1 MKVIHY
7 VQAPCCAFP
16 LMLTAGAPGRNLF
29 SSHVSQTG
37 SISEKG
43 CVLPCCL
50 SCNIIWKEIHF
61 SPKGTFHDI
70 YITVCYVRI

>member
-1 MKVIHY
+1 MKVIYH

-16 LMLTAGAPGRNLF
+16 LMLTAGAPARNLF

-43 CVLPCCL
+43 CVLPCSL
-50 SCNIIWKEIHF
+50 SCNVIW
-61 SPKGTFHDI
+61 
-70 YITVCYVRI
+70 

>member
-1 MKVIHY
+1 MKVIYY

-16 LMLTAGAPGRNLF
+16 LMLTAGAPARNFF

-43 CVLPCCL
+43 SVLPCSL
-50 SCNIIWKEIHF
+50 SCNIIWKQIHF
-61 SPKGTFHDI
+61 SPKGKFRDI
-70 YITVCYVRI
+70 